1 MAETKTTLKSNH
13 PPSKKLIKKEK
24 DITLPLPEW
33 LKRQCQVFAGIR
45 KNWNSHTLP
54 MGL

>member
-1 MAETKTTLKSNH
+1 MAETNTTLKSNH
-13 PPSKKLIKKEK
+13 PPSKTLIQKEK

-45 KNWNSHTLP
+45 KNWNSHTLA